1 MESPLLTG
9 WDNFYVIVG
18 SAAAG
23 LTGLTFVVIALVRE
37 VQRVNPT
44 GLGTF
49 VTPTIVH
56 FATVL
61 ALAAYLMMPGHG
73 RASLSGGFV
82 LSGAVGLA
90 YSLFIATHL
99 RNPAYAPVWEDWI
112 WNAVL
117 PTLAYALLLGMGLVI
132 WRRPPVALYGVA
144 GISLLLLFV
153 GIHNAWDI
161 AVWMTL
167 SKSAEK
173 KSEKQTEKKS

>member
-1 MESPLLTG
+1 MC
-9 WDNFYVIVG
+9 
-18 SAAAG
+18 
-23 LTGLTFVVIALVRE
+23 
-37 VQRVNPT
+37 
-44 GLGTF
+44 
-49 VTPTIVH
+49 
-56 FATVL
+56 
-61 ALAAYLMMPGHG
+61 

-132 WRRPPVALYGVA
+132 WRRPACGVVRRGWHLAAAVVRRHPQCLGHRGVDDALQ
-144 GISLLLLFV
+144 V
-153 GIHNAWDI
+153 GR
-161 AVWMTL
+161 
-167 SKSAEK
+167 E

>member
-1 MESPLLTG
+1 
-9 WDNFYVIVG
+9 
-18 SAAAG
+18 
-23 LTGLTFVVIALVRE
+23 
-37 VQRVNPT
+37 
-44 GLGTF
+44 
-49 VTPTIVH
+49 
-56 FATVL
+56 
-61 ALAAYLMMPGHG
+61 
-73 RASLSGGFV
+73 V

-132 WRRPPVALYGVA
+132 WRRPAVALYGVA